1 MGFIGGNAAYR
12 LLKRIAPSGGGK
24 FYEEPSPSKR
34 LVHAFGRDI
43 LDEFRDRTVV
53 DFGCGS
59 GSVAVYIARQVPDA
73 RVVGIDIQSRQ
84 LARAR
89 QRAAAAG
96 VDARCSFMTRLREPA
111 DVILSLDAF
120 EHFSDT
126 ADVLETMYEKLR
138 PGGSV
143 LAAFGP
149 IWLHPHGG
157 HLFSVFPWAHLLF
170 TEAALIR
177 WRSDFKAD
185 GATRFEEV
193 EGGLNRMRIDRFESL
208 VKNSP
213 FELDWLRLIPIRGI
227 GLLRWRPF
235 REFGTSL
242 VVCRLSR
249 ASSISSEMGKKR
261 AA

>member
-1 MGFIGGNAAYR
+1 M
-12 LLKRIAPSGGGK
+12 
-24 FYEEPSPSKR
+24 
-34 LVHAFGRDI
+34 
-43 LDEFRDRTVV
+43 
-53 DFGCGS
+53 
-59 GSVAVYIARQVPDA
+59 
-73 RVVGIDIQSRQ
+73 
-84 LARAR
+84 
-89 QRAAAAG
+89 
-96 VDARCSFMTRLREPA
+96 
-111 DVILSLDAF
+111 SLDAF
-120 EHFSDT
+120 EHFSD
-126 ADVLETMYEKLR
+126 AAGVLEAMYEQLS
-138 PGGSV
+138 PGGTV

-149 IWLHPHGG
+149 TWLHPQGG

-170 TEAALIR
+170 TEGALMR
-177 WRSDFKAD
+177 WRADFKSD

-208 VKNSP
+208 VENSP

-249 ASSISSEMGKKR
+249 ASSIGSEMGKKR